1 MNHDK
6 AKKLQPVVNSRAWA
20 RLREHLLEEVELTNQ
35 AWVEV
40 QLEQDLHV
48 LRGRRG
54 LLDELLSLKDNV
66 KGTIDDGEEEDPQ
79 DVFEGL

>member
-20 RLREHLLEEVELTNQ
+20 RLREHLLEELTNQ
-35 AWVEV
+35 AWVEE
-40 QLEQDLHV
+40 QSEQDLHV

>member
-1 MNHDK
+1 
-6 AKKLQPVVNSRAWA
+6 
-20 RLREHLLEEVELTNQ
+20 
-35 AWVEV
+35 VEV

-48 LRGRRG
+48 LQGRRA